1 MSWQDDLR
9 QLDQA
14 LAMGQ
19 IAADDYR
26 KRRDQLLAAAAGSA
40 TSPAA
45 PEQPSAPQQPAPPQ
59 PVAPPPPPVQQQ
71 PSPSQGP
78 DSGPFAPPFR
88 WEPSS
93 DSTQVVAGDNPDRTQ
108 VVPPVHGGGQDADRT
123 QVFQPLGGQQPP
135 RSAAQP
141 PWGQQQPG
149 RPDGAPPPWGDDQ
162 YGAPVS
168 GLNPTWLT
176 QGPEVFESG
185 GEKKSGT
192 FLKIAIALVVVIGIG
207 VGAFFIFRGQGE
219 EQPQGGGTTSQQ
231 QPPTSTK
238 RPKDDLEIATLPGQA
253 AEKAEIKEFSDVE
266 ATDVLKD
273 EEKAA
278 YKNAGAGKAR
288 LVTSNLPRSIGALVM
303 TVEVSSAETAK
314 SGATQLA
321 QLQKSF
327 TMKDYT
333 GTVPAGVTA
342 QQFAKSE
349 SLPAV
354 IRGHYRHKN
363 TIVRVQVAGDD
374 MAQIAKVFDEILAA
388 QLAEL
393 PADA

>member
-40 TSPAA
+40 ASPAA
-45 PEQPSAPQQPAPPQ
+45 PAAEQPSAPQQPAPQQ
-59 PVAPPPPPVQQQ
+59 PTPPPPPAQQ
-71 PSPSQGP
+71 PGPSQGP

-93 DSTQVVAGDNPDRTQ
+93 DATQVVPGDSPDRTQ
-108 VVPPVHGGGQDADRT
+108 VVGPVHSQDADRT
-123 QVFQPLGGQQPP
+123 QVFQPLGQQ
-135 RSAAQP
+135 RSTAQP

-149 RPDGAPPPWGDDQ
+149 RPEGAPPPWGDDQ
-162 YGAPVS
+162 YGQPVS

-176 QGPEVFESG
+176 QGPEVFESS

-207 VGAFFIFRGQGE
+207 VGAFFIIRGQGDDN
-219 EQPQGGGTTSQQ
+219 QPQGGGTTTQS
-231 QPPTSTK
+231 QPPTSTS

-253 AEKAEIKEFSDVE
+253 AEKADVKEFSDVE

-273 EEKAA
+273 EEKTA
-278 YKNAGAGKAR
+278 YKNAGADKAR

-303 TVEVSSAETAK
+303 TVEVTSAETAK
-314 SGATQLA
+314 SGTTQLA

-333 GTVPAGVTA
+333 GTVPAGVLA

-374 MAQIAKVFDEILAA
+374 MAQISKVFDEILAA